1 MANNIKFQEPLFS
14 QQSLANGFLYGEINL
29 SEDSYILLSDGY
41 KIPTR
46 ISENVIAK
54 ATEKGINLSA
64 KCFCGVYPKFT
75 TDNIQVVEISTI
87 YGNESLPELL
97 DRFRIR
103 GEIIS
108 CGISS
113 LEIVITPVKSEDFL
127 VTLEINQ
134 ANRFSAGQ
142 FIEVLACRIY
152 DKLVVYSDRV
162 L

>member
-1 MANNIKFQEPLFS
+1 MANNIKFQEPLFPK
-14 QQSLANGFLYGEINL
+14 QSLGNGFLYGEINL

-41 KIPTR
+41 KMPIR

-54 ATEKGINLSA
+54 ATKKRINLSA

-75 TDNIQVVEISTI
+75 TDNVQMVEISTI
-87 YGNESLPELL
+87 YGNECFPELL
-97 DRFRIR
+97 DRFRVR

-108 CGISS
+108 CGVSS
-113 LEIVITPVKSEDFL
+113 LEIVITPVKSEHFL
-127 VTLEINQ
+127 ITLQINQ

-142 FIEVLACRIY
+142 FTEVFAYRIY
-152 DKLVVYSDRV
+152 DKLVAYTDKI